1 MYTPQK
7 FYEEILV
14 SNPYLKVS
22 EKKYFDEHWKESS
35 FLITWHNRNKT
46 VWTCVLP
53 ITKDKRIIYLKEFRY
68 WPEDWII
75 NFPIWMLDDW
85 VDEISNW
92 KRELEEETWFYSDDL
107 DFLCVCFFCFFFEWK
122 ILYYVAKN
130 CEKIWEQ
137 NLESWEN
144 IQVYTA
150 TFAEFEKMI
159 LDWEVKSSETAFC
172 YFLAKTR
179 WYFN

>member
-85 VDEISNW
+85 VEWSFWEKYPEIVKVYNMVWTDGTVYS
-92 KRELEEETWFYSDDL
+92 RELCWWPHVKDSSQMWKFKIKKEESSSAW
-107 DFLCVCFFCFFFEWK
+107 VRRIK
-122 ILYYVAKN
+122 AIL
-130 CEKIWEQ
+130 EK
-137 NLESWEN
+137 
-144 IQVYTA
+144 
-150 TFAEFEKMI
+150 
-159 LDWEVKSSETAFC
+159 
-172 YFLAKTR
+172 
-179 WYFN
+179 

>member
-92 KRELEEETWFYSDDL
+92 KRELEEETWFYFSIQNH
-107 DFLCVCFFCFFFEWK
+107 FFKFCK
-122 ILYYVAKN
+122 SCSI
-130 CEKIWEQ
+130 
-137 NLESWEN
+137 NLN
-144 IQVYTA
+144 IFS
-150 TFAEFEKMI
+150 TF
-159 LDWEVKSSETAFC
+159 
-172 YFLAKTR
+172 
-179 WYFN
+179 